1 MRILAIDDDVALG
14 RSLQI
19 HLARA
24 GHQVDVVYTVA
35 DALDRLIG
43 GGFDLAFVDLNL
55 PDGTGLD
62 ILGRLRDIRHNTLS
76 VMITGAQDSKS
87 TIEAL
92 RLGAFDFIR
101 KPLDL
106 DAVMLTVDKATH
118 HFEQG
123 ASGTA
128 IPIHLPAGQ
137 GPHEIVGAH
146 PGIIDVLKQI
156 AMSAES
162 RIPVLI
168 QGETG
173 TGKELVARALHQ
185 SGSPSAPFVAV
196 NCSAV
201 VSTLLESELF
211 GHAKGAFTGA
221 DTDKPGKMEIAGDGT
236 IFFDEIGDM
245 SYDLQAKLLRVLQEK
260 EFERVGSS
268 KPIAFRAR
276 VVAATHRNLKAMA
289 NEKKFRDDLY
299 YRLAVSTIEVP
310 PLRERQSD
318 IPKLAENM
326 LARLGQELH
335 KEIQGIDEPALKH
348 LSNYDWPGNIRELNN
363 VLTRAVLLV
372 RGPIITESIVHTAM
386 GHTPPSI
393 PPPGEFKSLREAEKD
408 HVLEALSLTDWNI
421 SKASELLDITRVT
434 LRKKIE
440 DYGLARPGAILDTQD

>member
-24 GHQVDVVYTVA
+24 GHQVDVVHTVDEA
-35 DALDRLIG
+35 IDRLIG

-62 ILGRLRDIRHNTLS
+62 ILGRLRDFRHNTLT

-118 HFEQG
+118 HFEHG
-123 ASGTA
+123 ESGRA
-128 IPIHLPAGQ
+128 IPIHLPEGQ

-146 PGIIDVLKQI
+146 PGIINVLKQI

-162 RIPVLI
+162 KIPVLI

-185 SGSPSAPFVAV
+185 SGSPAAPFVAV

-221 DTDKPGKMEIAGDGT
+221 DADKPGKMELAEDGT

-276 VVAATHRNLKAMA
+276 VVAATHRNLKSMVGD
-289 NEKKFRDDLY
+289 KKFRDDLY

-335 KEIQGIDEPALKH
+335 KELQGIDEPALQH
-348 LSNYDWPGNIRELNN
+348 LSTYDWPGNIRELNN

-372 RGPIITESIVHTAM
+372 RGPIITDEIVQTAM
-386 GHTPPSI
+386 GRTPSAVATA
-393 PPPGEFKSLREAEKD
+393 GEFKSLREAEKD
-408 HVLEALSLTDWNI
+408 HVLNALNLTDWNI

-434 LRKKIE
+434 LRKKID
-440 DYGLARPGAILDTQD
+440 DYGLAKPGLILDSQD